1 MAIASRSTGRCGTPL
16 ADVITVVAFDFAG
29 VVSVDPLAGFRAYEA
44 ELGLPDNSLA
54 GFMRGDPQMAR
65 LEVGEISARDFLKY
79 ICVEGEARHG
89 VRLDIRRV
97 AAAVEWGQ
105 QLNPEMV
112 ALAAEVH
119 DRCTTALLTN
129 NVKEA
134 VDWRG
139 NLPTELFDHVI
150 DSSAAGVRKPDPAI
164 YQELLRRVDRPAE
177 EVVFFDDFEENLPPA
192 AALGITAIPFTGIE
206 DCRKALTD
214 LGVL

>member
-1 MAIASRSTGRCGTPL
+1 
-16 ADVITVVAFDFAG
+16 VITAVAFDFAG
-29 VVSVDPLAGFRAYEA
+29 VVSVDPLASFRAYEA
-44 ELGLPDNSLA
+44 ELGLPDGSLA
-54 GFMRGDPQMAR
+54 CFMRGDSEMAR
-65 LEVGEISARDFLKY
+65 LEVGEISAREFLKY

-89 VRLDIRRV
+89 VRLDIKRV

-112 ALAAEVH
+112 ALVAEVH

-139 NLPTELFDHVI
+139 SLPTEIFDQVI
-150 DSSAAGVRKPDPAI
+150 DSSAVGVRKPDPAI
-164 YQELLRRVDRPAE
+164 YRELLRRVDRPAG

-192 AALGITAIPFTGIE
+192 TALGITAIHFTGI
-206 DCRKALTD
+206 DHCRKALID